1 MTSPISGPEGGGG
14 QSPRPLEMRGSWV
27 FAFVPIVCFIAC
39 CVALFAHY
47 KAFDMVGLAAG
58 GVVSLLIGA
67 LFAKDYSA
75 FWDAVMRGIASPT
88 AVTIIVILFVIGIFS
103 EMVRVTDLSSG
114 FVWIG
119 NELGLSGTTIVVFT
133 FVAVCLIAMAT
144 GSSIGTMFT
153 AFPIFFPGGVALGA
167 DPALLAGAII
177 SGGIFGDNLAPISDT
192 TIISAS
198 TQRFRTRAGVADIAG
213 VVRSR
218 ARYSLVAAA
227 IAAGLFIAFGALAGE
242 GSVDGALADA
252 PSAKPLIMLLPVA
265 LLLMT
270 AFITRD
276 IFKAITVG
284 LVAGT
289 ATGLLSG
296 LIGTADVVGV
306 TDGALTGFVAIG
318 VQHIIGTVALVIAVF
333 GIMGVLNAAGVLDR
347 VIDGLLA
354 SRWVHSPRGAEIS
367 IGLGITATTA
377 MFGGVNS
384 ASMMTF
390 GPVADDIGARVGLHP
405 YRRCNVMDC
414 FAMGLSCVIPF
425 VSAFLFIG
433 TLLTTGYD
441 HVQPQSAV
449 DLFPAVLYPLALTVV
464 MAIAVLTGWG
474 RTFEGPDGE
483 PLRSPARTAV
493 TAADPA

>member
-1 MTSPISGPEGGGG
+1 MSPD
-14 QSPRPLEMRGSWV
+14 RPWLEMRGSWL
-27 FAFVPIVCFIAC
+27 FAFVPVVCFVIS

-47 KAFDMVGLAAG
+47 KAFDLTGLAAG
-58 GVVSLLIGA
+58 GIVSLLIGA
-67 LFAKDYSA
+67 LFAKDYSG

-88 AVTIIVILFVIGIFS
+88 SVTIIVILFVIGMFS
-103 EMVRVTDLSSG
+103 ELVKVTNLSSG

-119 NELGLSGTTIVVFT
+119 NEVGLNGTTIVVFT
-133 FVAVCLIAMAT
+133 FLAVCLIAMAT

-153 AFPIFFPGGVALGA
+153 AFPIFFAGGIGLGA

-177 SGGIFGDNLAPISDT
+177 SGAIFGDNLAPISDT

-198 TQRFRTRAGVADIAG
+198 TQRFRTKEGSADIAG

-227 IAAGLFIAFGALAGE
+227 IAAALFLVLAALHGN
-242 GSVDGALADA
+242 GSTSGDVADSA
-252 PSAKPLIMLLPVA
+252 SAKPLIMLVPVA
-265 LLLMT
+265 LLMIT
-270 AFITRD
+270 SFITRD

-284 LVAGT
+284 LITGI

-296 LIGTADVVGV
+296 LIHGGDVVGV
-306 TDGALTGFVAIG
+306 KDGALTGFIASG
-318 VQHIIGTVALVIAVF
+318 VQNIIGTVALVIAVF
-333 GIMGVLNAAGVLDR
+333 GIMGVLTAAGVLDR
-347 VIDGLLA
+347 AIGALL
-354 SRWVHSPRGAEIS
+354 SSGWVHTPRGAEVA

-390 GPVADDIGARVGLHP
+390 GPVADDIGSRVGLHP
-405 YRRCNVMDC
+405 YRRCNVMDS

-441 HVQPQSAV
+441 GVQPLTAL
-449 DLFPAVLYPLALTVV
+449 DLFPAVLYPLSLTVV
-464 MAIAVLTGWG
+464 MVVAVATGWG
-474 RTFEGPDGE
+474 RTFEGPDGT
-483 PLRSPARTAV
+483 PVRDPRDAAV
-493 TAADPA
+493 AVPTSV